1 MKREIRLPVN
11 GKYSEINQM
20 ELTEGKKAPAFTAVD
35 QQGEIITL
43 SQFKGKKVA
52 LYFYPK
58 DDTST
63 CTVQAC
69 NLRDGYNELESKG
82 IVTIGVSP
90 DDTKSHQKFIAKH
103 NLPFII
109 IADTDKKLC
118 IKYGV
123 WGEKQLYGNKYMG
136 VLRTTFLINEAG
148 KIFKIISKPKVKMHA
163 EEIAAGFGL

>member
-1 MKREIRLPVN
+1 
-11 GKYSEINQM
+11 M

-35 QQGEIITL
+35 QDGNKISL
-43 SQFKGKKVA
+43 ADFKGKKLA

-69 NLRDGYNELESKG
+69 NLRDGFGDLESKG
-82 IVTIGVSP
+82 IVVIGVSP
-90 DDTKSHQKFIAKH
+90 DDAKSHLKFIGKH
-103 NLPFII
+103 DLPFRI
-109 IADTDKKLC
+109 IADTDKELA

-136 VLRTTFLINEAG
+136 IIRTTFLIGETG
-148 KIFKIISKPKVKMHA
+148 KLVKIITKPKVKVHA